1 MTSTSSTPGAAAP
14 QGHEGAKG
22 PDELR
27 RQIEE
32 TRARLGDTVEELAAK
47 ADVKARAQAQMADL
61 KGSASHAVHTVR
73 ERVPTA
79 VVAAGVGAAA
89 AVALGVYL
97 WRRH

>member
-1 MTSTSSTPGAAAP
+1 MTSTSSTPPSAAR

-27 RQIEE
+27 QQIAE

-61 KGSASHAVHTVR
+61 KGAASHAARSVR
-73 ERVPTA
+73 ERVP
-79 VVAAGVGAAA
+79 VA
-89 AVALGVYL
+89 AVAGGVGVAVVVAVGVYL